1 MLHNQSML
9 GVPYWWFTYMMFQIM
24 LGRSLFM
31 VFGMV
36 LLLLWPWRKFAL
48 DTSFDF
54 FPMVFK

>member
-1 MLHNQSML
+1 MP
-9 GVPYWWFTYMMFQIM
+9 GVPYQWFTCTMFQIM

-36 LLLLWPWRKFAL
+36 LLLLWPWHMSAL

-54 FPMVFK
+54 FPMVF

>member
-1 MLHNQSML
+1 
-9 GVPYWWFTYMMFQIM
+9 MMFQIM